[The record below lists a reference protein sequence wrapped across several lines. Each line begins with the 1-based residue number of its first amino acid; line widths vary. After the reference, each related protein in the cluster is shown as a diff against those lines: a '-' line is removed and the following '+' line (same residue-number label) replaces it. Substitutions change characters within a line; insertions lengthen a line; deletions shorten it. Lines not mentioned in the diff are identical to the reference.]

1 VNDTIRALLPLLLL
15 ALAFTVLVV
24 LPMRARSRMAQQ
36 RQQMQQALALGTEV
50 MTTSGLYGRVTALN
64 EDTVNLEIAPGV
76 VVEWA
81 RAAIA
86 EVRRPQPTGEATEGP
101 AEAVGE

>member
-15 ALAFTVLVV
+15 ALAFAVLVV

-36 RQQMQQALALGTEV
+36 TQQLQQSLAVGAEV
-50 MTTSGLYGRVTALN
+50 MTTSGAYGRIVTLG
-64 EDTVNLEIAPGV
+64 EDTVDLEVAPGV
-76 VVEWA
+76 VITWA
-81 RAAIA
+81 RAAIGQ
-86 EVRRPQPTGEATEGP
+86 VRSPQPTGGTTEGP